1 MGNAA
6 AGGACPERS
15 FRCSGAQLDYC
26 DGTTWLPWQL
36 CASATLCESEPAGRC
51 LAPACTIG
59 QRRCNGAALEGCNV
73 DGTGWLP
80 LETCESA
87 AYCDAISGCGVEPCQ
102 QGQSRCN
109 DSLVEVCRSDG
120 LGWDFVE
127 RCASGG
133 KKLVLDLAGV
143 DYISSAGLRCFM
155 LAEKQA
161 KSQGG
166 TIVVASMQPVV
177 KEIFEISRFTLV
189 FATFA
194 TVRDAVAKLS
204 PAALKALEADA

>member
-1 MGNAA
+1 MLPIAQ
-6 AGGACPERS
+6 AGAGIVPSQPDNNMDIRNK
-15 FRCSGAQLDYC
+15 DYG
-26 DGTTWLPWQL
+26 DVLVL
-36 CASATLCESEPAGRC
+36 MPAGRIDH
-51 LAPACTIG
+51 ANSENF
-59 QRRCNGAALEGCNV
+59 RNAL
-73 DGTGWLP
+73 TP
-80 LETCESA
+80 
-87 AYCDAISGCGVEPCQ
+87 
-102 QGQSRCN
+102 
-109 DSLVEVCRSDG
+109 
-120 LGWDFVE
+120 FVE

-166 TIVVASMQPVV
+166 TIAVASMQPVV